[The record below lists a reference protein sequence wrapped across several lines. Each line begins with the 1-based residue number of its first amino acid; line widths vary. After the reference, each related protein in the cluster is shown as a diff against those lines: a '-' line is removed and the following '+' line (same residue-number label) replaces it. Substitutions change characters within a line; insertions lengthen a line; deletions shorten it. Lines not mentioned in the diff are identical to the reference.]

1 MRYFYYD
8 GDKIIAEREGSVW
21 VVRYLQGLRPCGFV
35 ANGQVRIYH
44 ADRLR
49 SVRWVTDGNG
59 NLVASYVYEGFG
71 KVVGQSGGG
80 GGSYQFCGLWGY
92 RNDQDA
98 GLLHVEARYYEVETG
113 RWVQRDIQLGSSFN
127 AQTLNPFT
135 YSINNPINLFD
146 PDGEN
151 AAIVALVLCNPTPL
165 HLIGLIGGGIVLVGG
180 LLIIWYAL
188 PKLPEI
194 DWRTGRPKGKGW
206 VKQGK
211 EWVNTKTKERV
222 HPDLDHPGHGRH
234 VDYTDS
240 KGGRWRVY
248 PDGRIEPK

>member
-1 MRYFYYD
+1 
-8 GDKIIAEREGSVW
+8 
-21 VVRYLQGLRPCGFV
+21 
-35 ANGQVRIYH
+35 
-44 ADRLR
+44 
-49 SVRWVTDGNG
+49 
-59 NLVASYVYEGFG
+59 
-71 KVVGQSGGG
+71 VG
-80 GGSYQFCGLWGY
+80 
-92 RNDQDA
+92 
-98 GLLHVEARYYEVETG
+98 ARYYEVETG
-113 RWVQRDIQLGSSFN
+113 RWVQKDVQLGSSFN
-127 AQTLNPFT
+127 SQTLNLFT

-151 AAIVALVLCNPTPL
+151 AAVGALVLCNPTTVI
-165 HLIGLIGGGIVLVGG
+165 LIAGGIVLVGG

-188 PKLPEI
+188 PKPPEI

-248 PDGRIEPK
+248 PDGRIEPKK